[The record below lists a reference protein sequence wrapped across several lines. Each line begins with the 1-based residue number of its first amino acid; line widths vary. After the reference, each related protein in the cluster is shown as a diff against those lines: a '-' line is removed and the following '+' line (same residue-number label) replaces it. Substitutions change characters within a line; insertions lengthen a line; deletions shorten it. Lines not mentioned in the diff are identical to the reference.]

1 MRLKKA
7 LPFLCFICGL
17 VSAYNFDS
25 ALSFY
30 PGILLMLI
38 ACIIWMKRLENLH
51 DHFSH
56 SESTQKS
63 SDFMH
68 STTAL
73 STKP

>member
-1 MRLKKA
+1 MILKRA

-17 VSAYNFDS
+17 AGAYNIDS
-25 ALSFY
+25 APSFY

-38 ACIIWMKRLENLH
+38 ACIIWMKRLENQH
-51 DHFSH
+51 DHFSY
-56 SESTQKS
+56 SESTQKL
-63 SDFMH
+63 SDSMH